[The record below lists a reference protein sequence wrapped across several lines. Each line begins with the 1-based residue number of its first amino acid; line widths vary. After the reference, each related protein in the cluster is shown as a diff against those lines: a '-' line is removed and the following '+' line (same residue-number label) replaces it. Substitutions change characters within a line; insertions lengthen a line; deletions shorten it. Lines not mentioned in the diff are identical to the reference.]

1 MNPFNVVARMVTASV
16 LMAVA
21 GPAAAQQDYP
31 NKPIRFIT
39 SYAAGGSTTIVARLI
54 GQKLTESWGQQ
65 LLVDNRP
72 GGNGF
77 IGGEALTKSP
87 PDGYTIMLAGSTH
100 FLTPLLLK
108 APYDPIRDFT
118 PIATIGKS
126 EHVLLLN
133 PSVPG
138 NNLKEFIAYA
148 RSRPGELN
156 YATPGAGGPQHMAHE
171 LLNLLAEIKTQHIP
185 YKGASLALTDLL
197 GGQVQMYFSTAVTA
211 IPHVNSG
218 KLKAM
223 AITGANRMPALH
235 NVPTFDEAGLSGL
248 SKIGGYFGIVGPAG
262 MPKPIIDKLSAEV
275 ARHLALPAFQEKL
288 IANGLEPFI
297 STPEQY
303 ATLVKEGLATNA
315 NIIKKA
321 NIQIEQ

>member
-1 MNPFNVVARMVTASV
+1 MITFAAFARVLTAGV
-16 LMAVA
+16 LLAIA
-21 GPAAAQQDYP
+21 GLAAAQQDYP
-31 NKPIRFIT
+31 NRPIRFIT
-39 SYAAGGSTTIVARLI
+39 AYAAGGSTTIVARLI

-65 LLVDNRP
+65 LIVDNRP

-77 IGGEALTKSP
+77 IGGEALVKAA
-87 PDGYTIMLAGSTH
+87 PDGYTIMLAASTH

-108 APYDPIRDFT
+108 APYDPIKDFA
-118 PIATIGKS
+118 PVATIGKG
-126 EHVLLLN
+126 ELVLLLN

-171 LLNLLAEIKTQHIP
+171 LLNLLGGIKTLHIP

-197 GGQVQMYFSTAVTA
+197 GGQVQMFFSTAVTA

-218 KLKAM
+218 RLKAI
-223 AITGANRMPALH
+223 AITGTKRMPALAK
-235 NVPTFDEAGLSGL
+235 VPTFAEAGLPEV
-248 SKIGGYFGIVGPAG
+248 SKIGSHFGILAPAG
-262 MPKPIIDKLSAEV
+262 TPKPIIDKLSAEV
-275 ARHLALPAFQEKL
+275 AKHLAAPAFQEKV

-303 ATLVKEGLATNA
+303 AALIKEGLATNA
-315 NIIKKA
+315 DIIKRA
-321 NIQIEQ
+321 NIKIEQ